1 MDIHKP
7 KPWHGVRELTK
18 EIGTIV
24 IGVLIALGAEQ
35 GVEWL
40 HWQEKTQAAEGQI
53 QRELSFSWGTAEE
66 RIEVTPCLE
75 QRLAA
80 LEDRLLAPE
89 TQWVPLPSMVHP
101 LTGPAVYLS
110 PSRNW
115 DSEVWRSL
123 AADGTVGHLGRDR
136 QVMLGRLYVQ
146 IGHMEADNRLEFS
159 EIGELNLLG
168 RALDLDRAQRLALA
182 RLIERERW
190 RVKVMGANAK
200 QIHDKIPALMRPT
213 TVAANTL
220 LATSG
225 TLKACRALGLLGS
238 AAH

>member
-7 KPWHGVRELTK
+7 KPWHGWPEFLK
-18 EIGTIV
+18 EVGTIV

-40 HWQEKTQAAEGQI
+40 HWQERTQAAEAQL

-75 QRLAA
+75 RRLAA
-80 LEDRLLAPE
+80 LEDRLLGPE
-89 TQWVPLPSMVHP
+89 TPWTPLPPMVHP
-101 LTGPAVYLS
+101 QTGPAVYDT
-110 PSRNW
+110 PFRNW
-115 DSEVWRSL
+115 DSDVWRSL

-136 QVMLGRLYVQ
+136 QVRLGRLYVQ
-146 IGHMEADNRLEFS
+146 IAHLEADNRQEFS

-168 RALDLDRAQRLALA
+168 RTLDLDRTQRLALA
-182 RLIERERW
+182 RLIEREHW
-190 RVKVMGANAK
+190 RVKIMGANAK
-200 QIHDKIPALMRPT
+200 QIHDRIPTLIRPT
-213 TVAANTL
+213 MLAANTF

-225 TLKACRALGLLGS
+225 TLKACQALGLLAP

>member
-1 MDIHKP
+1 MEIHKP
-7 KPWHGVRELTK
+7 KPWHGWREFLK
-18 EIGTIV
+18 EIATIV

-40 HWQEKTQAAEGQI
+40 HWQEKTQAAEAQM

-80 LEDRLLAPE
+80 LEDRLLAPG
-89 TQWVPLPSMVHP
+89 TQWAPLPPMVHP
-101 LTGPAVYLS
+101 LTGPAVYLT

-123 AADGTVGHLGRDR
+123 AADGTVGHVGRDR

-168 RALDLDRAQRLALA
+168 RALDLDRTQRLALS

-200 QIHDKIPALMRPT
+200 QIHDKIPPLIRPT
-213 TVAANTL
+213 MIVANTV

-225 TLKACRALGLLGS
+225 TLKACRDLGLLGPG
-238 AAH
+238 AH